1 MQQEKDSLHSTHSK
15 NSKQSAHSTRSAQ
28 SAHSKNTVHSEN
40 TVRSAQS
47 AHSKNTA
54 HSENTVRSAQ
64 SAHAKSTAHS
74 ENTVRS
80 AQSAHAKNT
89 ARSKQ
94 SVQSKKTARS
104 KQSVQ
109 SKQSAQSAHSEN
121 AAQSAHSEDRRKK
134 TQTTQ
139 TTEIDYV
146 KAPIPKVYR
155 RLLPSAIG
163 SLLTATVAS
172 FIDVVILSHYL
183 GPGMLAI
190 VSLCMPIYML
200 VNTLSM
206 LIASGASTL
215 YAQYLGEGDKQEALR
230 YFSVSVVHSLIC
242 GVVLTVV
249 GLLFTDKV
257 VWLLGANDAVAAQTA
272 EYAHV
277 LFFFMIPLMIYVL
290 LLFFVRID
298 NDPTRVLAATSVCAG
313 VNLVLDILFVGPL
326 HLGVKGAAMA
336 TCLAYTLGMFVNLT
350 HFISRK
356 NTLKFIQRCL
366 KGRSLRV
373 WRIGLPLAA
382 SQLGMTVSTQIFNN
396 TVIRVGSEDYVAV
409 YGVVIQ
415 LTMISMAIYEG
426 VGQASQ
432 PMLAAAYGAGRWK
445 RIRRVFLYGLRLELI
460 GTVALAL
467 FYFLAANPV
476 AGLFSIKEGALMDL
490 ALTAIRIYA
499 LSLPMTGVNSIIMYY
514 FQAQEKT
521 GRALLISLLYSS
533 VLLIA
538 ALMILVALFREKAIW
553 GSYPAAQA
561 VALVISRLMLRRNQ
575 NERRTHK

>member
-15 NSKQSAHSTRSAQ
+15 NSKQSANSTRLEQYAHARSTAQYENSVRSAKSVHAKNTAHSESTARPVRSAKSAQ
-28 SAHSKNTVHSEN
+28 SKGSAQSKKSVQSKQS
-40 TVRSAQS
+40 VRSAQS
-47 AHSKNTA
+47 AYPEKA
-54 HSENTVRSAQ
+54 AQ

-74 ENTVRS
+74 KD
-80 AQSAHAKNT
+80 SAH
-89 ARSKQ
+89 
-94 SVQSKKTARS
+94 
-104 KQSVQ
+104 
-109 SKQSAQSAHSEN
+109 
-121 AAQSAHSEDRRKK
+121 SAHSEDRRKK
-134 TQTTQ
+134 TQTAQ
-139 TTEIDYV
+139 TAEIDYV

-396 TVIRVGSEDYVAV
+396 TVIRVGNEDYVAV

-561 VALVISRLMLRRNQ
+561 LALVVSLLMLRRNQ

>member
-1 MQQEKDSLHSTHSK
+1 MSGWHEWLQNSHPRSFSQTVKNYVLGGVKAYMQQEKDSLHSTHSK
-15 NSKQSAHSTRSAQ
+15 KSVQSKKSAQSKQSARTKHS
-28 SAHSKNTVHSEN
+28 
-40 TVRSAQS
+40 VRSAQS
-47 AHSKNTA
+47 V
-54 HSENTVRSAQ
+54 HSE
-64 SAHAKSTAHS
+64 K
-74 ENTVRS
+74 
-80 AQSAHAKNT
+80 
-89 ARSKQ
+89 
-94 SVQSKKTARS
+94 
-104 KQSVQ
+104 
-109 SKQSAQSAHSEN
+109 
-121 AAQSAHSEDRRKK
+121 AAQSAHLEEHRKK

-139 TTEIDYV
+139 TAEIDYV
-146 KAPIPKVYR
+146 KAPIPKLYR

-249 GLLFTDKV
+249 GLLFTDPV
-257 VWLLGANDAVAAQTA
+257 VRLLGANDAVAAQTA

-396 TVIRVGSEDYVAV
+396 TVIRVGNEDYVAV

-561 VALVISRLMLRRNQ
+561 LALVISLLMLRRNQ

>member
-15 NSKQSAHSTRSAQ
+15 KSVQSKKSAQSKQSARTKHS
-28 SAHSKNTVHSEN
+28 
-40 TVRSAQS
+40 VRSAQS
-47 AHSKNTA
+47 V
-54 HSENTVRSAQ
+54 HSE
-64 SAHAKSTAHS
+64 K
-74 ENTVRS
+74 
-80 AQSAHAKNT
+80 
-89 ARSKQ
+89 
-94 SVQSKKTARS
+94 
-104 KQSVQ
+104 
-109 SKQSAQSAHSEN
+109 
-121 AAQSAHSEDRRKK
+121 AAQSAHSEEHRKK

-139 TTEIDYV
+139 TAEIDYV
-146 KAPIPKVYR
+146 KAPIPKLYR

-249 GLLFTDKV
+249 GLLFTDPV
-257 VWLLGANDAVAAQTA
+257 VRLLGANDAVAAQTA

-326 HLGVKGAAMA
+326 HLGVKGAALA
-336 TCLAYTLGMFVNLT
+336 TCLAYTLGMIVNLT

-356 NTLKFIQRCL
+356 NTLKFIKRCL
-366 KGRSLRV
+366 QGRSLRV

-396 TVIRVGSEDYVAV
+396 TVIRVGNEDYVAV

-553 GSYPAAQA
+553 GSYPVAQA
-561 VALVISRLMLRRNQ
+561 LALVVSLLMLRRNQ

>member
-15 NSKQSAHSTRSAQ
+15 NSKQSAHSTRSAH
-28 SAHSKNTVHSEN
+28 SAHSKNTVN
-40 TVRSAQS
+40 
-47 AHSKNTA
+47 
-54 HSENTVRSAQ
+54 SENTVRSAQ

-74 ENTVRS
+74 ENSVRSAEPAQSKQSAHSTRSAEPAQSKQSAHSTRS
-80 AQSAHAKNT
+80 AQSA
-89 ARSKQ
+89 RSAQ
-94 SVQSKKTARS
+94 SVQSKKSAR
-104 KQSVQ
+104 
-109 SKQSAQSAHSEN
+109 SAHSEN
-121 AAQSAHSEDRRKK
+121 AAHSEDRRKK
-134 TQTTQ
+134 TQTAQ

-249 GLLFTDKV
+249 GLLFTDPV
-257 VWLLGANDAVAAQTA
+257 VRLLGANDAVAAQTA

-396 TVIRVGSEDYVAV
+396 TVIRVGNEDYVAV

-561 VALVISRLMLRRNQ
+561 LALVISLLMLRRNE

>member
-1 MQQEKDSLHSTHSK
+1 MAAEQSSEVISSNIKKYVLGGVKAYMQQEKDSLHSTHSK

-47 AHSKNTA
+47 AH
-54 HSENTVRSAQ
+54 
-64 SAHAKSTAHS
+64 
-74 ENTVRS
+74 
-80 AQSAHAKNT
+80 AKN
-89 ARSKQ
+89 
-94 SVQSKKTARS
+94 TARS

-109 SKQSAQSAHSEN
+109 SKQSAQSKKSVRSARSAHSEN
-121 AAQSAHSEDRRKK
+121 AAHSAHSEDRRKK

-561 VALVISRLMLRRNQ
+561 LALVISLLMLRRNQ
-575 NERRTHK
+575 NERRIHK

>member
-94 SVQSKKTARS
+94 SVQSK
-104 KQSVQ
+104 
-109 SKQSAQSAHSEN
+109 QSAQSKKSVRSARSAHSEN
-121 AAQSAHSEDRRKK
+121 AAHSAHSEDRRKK

-561 VALVISRLMLRRNQ
+561 LALVISLLMLRRNQ
-575 NERRTHK
+575 NERRIHK

>member
-94 SVQSKKTARS
+94 SVQSK
-104 KQSVQ
+104 
-109 SKQSAQSAHSEN
+109 QSAQSKKSVRSARSAHSEN
-121 AAQSAHSEDRRKK
+121 AAHSAHSEDRRKK

-561 VALVISRLMLRRNQ
+561 LALVISLLMLRRNE

>member
-1 MQQEKDSLHSTHSK
+1 MGFYTDVIKERDRIDRELVINADKSLRNQPGYTAAAEGTAGVFEALNLILDKYGLETSEAFGCRDINEMLDLMLDPLGVIYDTVDLTEESWK
-15 NSKQSAHSTRSAQ
+15 NR
-28 SAHSKNTVHSEN
+28 
-40 TVRSAQS
+40 
-47 AHSKNTA
+47 
-54 HSENTVRSAQ
+54 
-64 SAHAKSTAHS
+64 
-74 ENTVRS
+74 
-80 AQSAHAKNT
+80 
-89 ARSKQ
+89 
-94 SVQSKKTARS
+94 
-104 KQSVQ
+104 
-109 SKQSAQSAHSEN
+109 
-121 AAQSAHSEDRRKK
+121 
-134 TQTTQ
+134 
-139 TTEIDYV
+139 TE
-146 KAPIPKVYR
+146 
-155 RLLPSAIG
+155 
-163 SLLTATVAS
+163 
-172 FIDVVILSHYL
+172 
-183 GPGMLAI
+183 
-190 VSLCMPIYML
+190 YML
-200 VNTLSM
+200 GFLENGRAVALMPAVIGYRYVCPLT
-206 LIASGASTL
+206 
-215 YAQYLGEGDKQEALR
+215 GEKGR
-230 YFSVSVVHSLIC
+230 V
-242 GVVLTVV
+242 
-249 GLLFTDKV
+249 TDKIQLQDKAYV
-257 VWLLGANDAVAAQTA
+257 IQRPIDISPVNLMT
-272 EYAHV
+272 
-277 LFFFMIPLMIYVL
+277 LMIYVL

-561 VALVISRLMLRRNQ
+561 LALVISLLMLRRNQ
-575 NERRTHK
+575 NERRIHK

>member
-47 AHSKNTA
+47 AH
-54 HSENTVRSAQ
+54 
-64 SAHAKSTAHS
+64 AKSTAHS
-74 ENTVRS
+74 ENTARS
-80 AQSAHAKNT
+80 AQSVKPV
-89 ARSKQ
+89 RSKQ
-94 SVQSKKTARS
+94 SAQSAQS
-104 KQSVQ
+104 KQSARTKQ
-109 SKQSAQSAHSEN
+109 SVRSAQSAHSEN
-121 AAQSAHSEDRRKK
+121 AAQSAHSEEHRKK

-139 TTEIDYV
+139 TAEIDYV
-146 KAPIPKVYR
+146 KAPIPKLYR

-561 VALVISRLMLRRNQ
+561 VALVISLLMLRRNQ

>member
-15 NSKQSAHSTRSAQ
+15 NSKQSAQSTRSA
-28 SAHSKNTVHSEN
+28 H
-40 TVRSAQS
+40 S

-54 HSENTVRSAQ
+54 HSENTVRTAQSAHAGNAAHSDNTARSAQ
-64 SAHAKSTAHS
+64 SAQAKSTAHS
-74 ENTVRS
+74 ENTARSAESVQPKKSVQSKKSTQSKQSARAKQSVRS
-80 AQSAHAKNT
+80 AQSVHSEK
-89 ARSKQ
+89 
-94 SVQSKKTARS
+94 V
-104 KQSVQ
+104 
-109 SKQSAQSAHSEN
+109 AQSAHSEE
-121 AAQSAHSEDRRKK
+121 HRKK

-139 TTEIDYV
+139 TAEIDYV
-146 KAPIPKVYR
+146 KAPIPKLYR

-396 TVIRVGSEDYVAV
+396 TVIRVGNEDYVAV

-499 LSLPMTGVNSIIMYY
+499 LSLPLTGVNSIIMYY

-561 VALVISRLMLRRNQ
+561 LALVISLLMLRRNQ

>member
-47 AHSKNTA
+47 AH
-54 HSENTVRSAQ
+54 
-64 SAHAKSTAHS
+64 AKSTAHS

-94 SVQSKKTARS
+94 SVQSK
-104 KQSVQ
+104 
-109 SKQSAQSAHSEN
+109 QSAQSKKSVRSARSAHSEN
-121 AAQSAHSEDRRKK
+121 AAHSAHSEDRRKK

-561 VALVISRLMLRRNQ
+561 LALVISLLMLRRNE

>member
-47 AHSKNTA
+47 AHAKNTA
-54 HSENTVRSAQ
+54 RSENTARIAQ
-64 SAHAKSTAHS
+64 SAHAESTAHS
-74 ENTVRS
+74 ENTARS
-80 AQSAHAKNT
+80 AEPA
-89 ARSKQ
+89 
-94 SVQSKKTARS
+94 
-104 KQSVQ
+104 Q
-109 SKQSAQSAHSEN
+109 SKQSAHSTRTAQSARSAHSEN

-134 TQTTQ
+134 TETTQ
-139 TTEIDYV
+139 STEIDYV
-146 KAPIPKVYR
+146 RAPIPKVYR

-476 AGLFSIKEGALMDL
+476 AGLFSIKEGTLMDL

-561 VALVISRLMLRRNQ
+561 VALVVSLLMLRRNQ

>member
-47 AHSKNTA
+47 AH
-54 HSENTVRSAQ
+54 
-64 SAHAKSTAHS
+64 AKSTAHS

-94 SVQSKKTARS
+94 SVQSK
-104 KQSVQ
+104 
-109 SKQSAQSAHSEN
+109 QSAQSKKSVRSARSAHSEN
-121 AAQSAHSEDRRKK
+121 AAHSAHSEDRRKK

-476 AGLFSIKEGALMDL
+476 AGLFSIKEGTLMDL

-561 VALVISRLMLRRNQ
+561 LALVISLLMLRRNQ